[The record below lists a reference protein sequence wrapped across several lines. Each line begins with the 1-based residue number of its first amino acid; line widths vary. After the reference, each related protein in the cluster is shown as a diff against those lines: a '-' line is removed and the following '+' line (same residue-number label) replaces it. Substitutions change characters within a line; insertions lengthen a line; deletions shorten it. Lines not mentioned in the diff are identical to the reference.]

1 MSDTSQ
7 GPGWWLASDGK
18 WYPPADTDA
27 APAPG
32 WWLASDGKWYP
43 PADAAP
49 APGWWLASDGTWYP
63 PTTTDA
69 PSGPDAPTTAAATA
83 PRTDAPAPPTPVA
96 PKAVKPTPVKP
107 KAVKPTPVKPK
118 AVKPTPVKP
127 KAVKPT
133 PVKPTPVAKAG
144 DAGTTPS
151 ATPAAAAP
159 AAKPPATPKP
169 AAATPAKPAAAK
181 PAATA
186 PAAKPAAA
194 KPAAAKP
201 AAAPAA
207 KPAATTPAPAT
218 PPAPPAAPR
227 RPAAGLTSQTQIY
240 VQNQASRADA
250 QVLAQA
256 RSAAALR
263 ALKSLGAEVDAE
275 EPTLR
280 ASRAARDL
288 DVSTGTPTATPPA
301 QPSPSPAP
309 RPAAAPSPAAATPT
323 PAAAPEADNAAPT
336 SEEAAPT
343 PAEAEPAGAGPP
355 PLLEVKPSPLNT
367 DVSHVGD
374 RLVIF
379 NDRVEMH
386 DRNDRVRQVIRGED
400 ITDVV
405 VHRKFTGAS
414 VTVESI
420 SGEVMV
426 AKGLRPDQAEE
437 VRSVIQRRTRQ
448 GRPDGEAAARPS
460 TPAAPAP
467 EGERLT
473 STVRPATLDKDDLL
487 AKLDD
492 LHAAGILTDRE
503 LAAKRAL
510 VQRLATPLASSPR

>member
-27 APAPG
+27 APGPG

-43 PADAAP
+43 PADTDAAP
-49 APGWWLASDGTWYP
+49 GPGWWLASDGTWYP
-63 PTTTDA
+63 PADDA
-69 PSGPDAPTTAAATA
+69 TSAAAASPAATGA
-83 PRTDAPAPPTPVA
+83 APA
-96 PKAVKPTPVKP
+96 KP

-118 AVKPTPVKP
+118 AVKPKAVKP
-127 KAVKPT
+127 KAV
-133 PVKPTPVAKAG
+133 
-144 DAGTTPS
+144 
-151 ATPAAAAP
+151 TPAAAKPVPAKP
-159 AAKPPATPKP
+159 VPATPATDAKPAAAKPVPAKPVPAKPVPAKPAAEAKPKP
-169 AAATPAKPAAAK
+169 AAAKPVPATDAKPAAAK
-181 PAATA
+181 PAAE
-186 PAAKPAAA
+186 AKPAA
-194 KPAAAKP
+194 KAAEPK
-201 AAAPAA
+201 
-207 KPAATTPAPAT
+207 
-218 PPAPPAAPR
+218 PPADEPPAAPR

-263 ALKSLGAEVDAE
+263 ALQSLGADVATDD
-275 EPTLR
+275 EPALR
-280 ASRAARDL
+280 TTRAARDL
-288 DVSTGTPTATPPA
+288 DLPA
-301 QPSPSPAP
+301 SA
-309 RPAAAPSPAAATPT
+309 PAAAKPAAAA
-323 PAAAPEADNAAPT
+323 PAPAPST
-336 SEEAAPT
+336 KAPT
-343 PAEAEPAGAGPP
+343 PAPSAPTPAPSAASARTEAPIAEPDATEPAAASGPP

-460 TPAAPAP
+460 TTAAPAP
-467 EGERLT
+467 EAQRLS

>member
-83 PRTDAPAPPTPVA
+83 PGTDAQAPPTPVA
-96 PKAVKPTPVKP
+96 PKAVKP
-107 KAVKPTPVKPK
+107 KAV
-118 AVKPTPVKP
+118 
-127 KAVKPT
+127 
-133 PVKPTPVAKAG
+133 
-144 DAGTTPS
+144 
-151 ATPAAAAP
+151 TPAAAKP
-159 AAKPPATPKP
+159 VPAKPVPATD
-169 AAATPAKPAAAK
+169 AKPAAAK
-181 PAATA
+181 PAAE
-186 PAAKPAAA
+186 AKPAA
-194 KPAAAKP
+194 KAAEPK
-201 AAAPAA
+201 
-207 KPAATTPAPAT
+207 
-218 PPAPPAAPR
+218 PPADEPPAAPR

-343 PAEAEPAGAGPP
+343 PADAEPAGAGPP